1 MSVTLDWTVEIGG
14 VDTSTDF
21 TDRCQGFNISQRLQ
35 LSRITSHRA
44 IITLDNQDG
53 ALTPGAGGTYDSV
66 DWFAQAVFI
75 SCSVNG
81 TDTAETFHGIV
92 DDFDFFDDG
101 TRSTVTI
108 TAVDWLTIGSRALS
122 QSDVTIVSSNS
133 WPSTVNNIFI
143 IFIMGN
149 TGPTPDYYVLPKLD
163 RTYGEVRAGA
173 IGSDIGG
180 FPFLSLGTVDIRFDW
195 KTGDS
200 LGDILTNNVQPGV
213 PSVIWPTFIESDT
226 YRGTDVAFYR
236 WCVVGDLL
244 SRTDSNANTYTFV
257 AQSPSAGELLI
268 GDIDRGYNID
278 ELVNQTELETIW
290 SSHTASATDT
300 TSTTTYGIRSYRAN
314 SSYMEADADLDKMA
328 STIVNRFAEPR
339 FTPRR
344 LTFTNAHLASLPA
357 GSSTQVA
364 KLLDANQGLW
374 QACTTEYTP
383 TGTTTTVTDSS
394 VISGRTIRVTPGST
408 SVVIDLLPSA
418 DYQTFVLDSAVL
430 GVLDE
435 NRLG

>member
-75 SCSVNG
+75 TCTVNG
-81 TDTAETFHGIV
+81 TNTARTFHGII

-122 QSDVTIVSSNS
+122 QSDVTIVSGSS
-133 WPSTVNNIFI
+133 WPSLTNTIFI

-149 TGPTPDYYVLPKLD
+149 TSPTPAYYVLPKLD

-173 IGSDIGG
+173 TGSDIGG

-236 WCVVGDLL
+236 WCVAGDLL
-244 SRTDSNANTYTFV
+244 SRTDPNANTYTFV

-314 SSYMEADADLDKMA
+314 STYMEADADLDKMA

-357 GSSTQVA
+357 GSSLQVA

-418 DYQTFVLDSAVL
+418 DYQTLTLDSTVL